1 MPVLLQGYEK
11 WDKMVP
17 GGSQASILSEQRHR
31 LRTRCKV
38 RTNTWDWSLHEHCI
52 HTLTVHAHMHKE
64 VTANVF
70 RKGWW
75 SYFRN
80 NMCLLSQVFHV
91 TSSQNCVSPRKW
103 MRFFLLIIYLNIPQV
118 LQGSKLRSNISS
130 LSDDP
135 YFFCFFLM
143 TQHWKLSCQLGTVGN

>member
-91 TSSQNCVSPRKW
+91 TSSQNPENGWDSFCWSSIWISLRYFKAQNWDQTYLPFQMTPISFVSSWWP
-103 MRFFLLIIYLNIPQV
+103 NIENWV
-118 LQGSKLRSNISS
+118 VS
-130 LSDDP
+130 
-135 YFFCFFLM
+135 
-143 TQHWKLSCQLGTVGN
+143 